1 MVGDRVVDERPPR
14 PGQLHDAVAA
24 VGRIRT
30 AHDEPPVLQP
40 LQAVR
45 HRGRGEDQR
54 PREVAGGGTYTG
66 RDAAL
71 AFVGHAAEVTGGT
84 LQLTVHRVLDD
95 GEWGVALATYTATR
109 PDRDRPLENNLA
121 HVARL
126 RDGLIAESWLHSRDQ
141 YAVDEFWGEPVPA
154 TAQEVAS

>member
-1 MVGDRVVDERPPR
+1 MATWSVTAASTSR
-14 PGQLHDAVAA
+14 DAV
-24 VGRIRT
+24 
-30 AHDEPPVLQP
+30 
-40 LQAVR
+40 
-45 HRGRGEDQR
+45 
-54 PREVAGGGTYTG
+54 
-66 RDAAL
+66 L

-126 RDGLIAESWLHSRDQ
+126 RDGRIAESWLHSRDQ

-154 TAQEVAS
+154 TAQPVAG